1 MSACRILPF
10 EINSQPTSRRTLAE
24 LYDRID
30 GKLTATIKEVARQKN
45 AKVREGDS
53 AAFEERSALRTAFRH
68 LTTMCNNRPLELI
81 DVDEIVEFT
90 TEDFEQTLGTSHR
103 NAIKMG
109 WARTKLLKYA
119 AVGDWWTCEAWQRRE
134 AWLPIRRALEVAL
147 DKNGRVKKGRSSAGC
162 QGIVTFAERNGWWP
176 DTFSQE
182 TMNAWIAWMLDEERD
197 SSVRTVEIEES
208 QFRTK
213 LRRAG
218 LQHLI
223 PNYRL
228 DFRRGTDYRLS
239 LDDPKFADLLQEI
252 LGIIDWKLNKCP
264 RKFRLRQVSA
274 DGLLHILLELCGY
287 AVYERGICGISSLHQ
302 VITQEIIGA
311 FLLWAQQD
319 RKRFPYSIRLAL
331 GRICGLIN
339 QGCPPFTGN
348 KEEYGWFRLTL
359 QRMPREDKNELRERK
374 NKKSRPYSD
383 LAKIG
388 RKLLADF
395 KRTEAVDPMKA
406 ARLFHDYT
414 FVEALR
420 RHPWRLRNW
429 SSARGEND
437 PRPNIKLMEIPRRVR
452 RDGKLP
458 SSVKRALKLDPHAE
472 FLVAHFIETET
483 KNNHEVFEI
492 LDPALVKTF
501 EKFGA
506 QRRIIVGDGPDP
518 TTFFLNNSKKGPGAM
533 SENAMANLLAKLSVR
548 YLGLENRLSFH
559 ICRDIVTEH
568 KLVHGATFEDIQ
580 RALWHV
586 LAKSTQTY
594 LSGINASHGTVV
606 LEKEF
611 IKRPGGRK

>member
-81 DVDEIVEFT
+81 DVDEIVEFA

-182 TMNAWIAWMLDEERD
+182 TMNAWIAWMLDDERD

-239 LDDPKFADLLQEI
+239 LDDTKFADLLQEI

-264 RKFRLRQVSA
+264 SKFRVRQVSA

-287 AVYERGICGISSLHQ
+287 AVYELGICGISGLHQ
-302 VITQEIIGA
+302 VITEEIISA
-311 FLLWAQQD
+311 FILWAQQD
-319 RKRFPYSIRLAL
+319 RNRFPDSVRSAL

-339 QGCPPFTGN
+339 QGCPPFAGKKN
-348 KEEYGWFRLTL
+348 EYGWFLMAIK
-359 QRMPREDKNELRERK
+359 RMPREDRNEILKRK
-374 NKKSRPYSD
+374 NAKSRPYSD

-388 RKLLADF
+388 RKLLAEF
-395 KRTEAVDPMKA
+395 KRTEAVDSHKA

-414 FVEALR
+414 FIESLR

-429 SSARGEND
+429 SSARGENH
-437 PRPNIKLMEIPRRVR
+437 PRPNIKLMEIPRRVQ

-458 SSVKRALKLDPHAE
+458 SSVKRALKQDPHKE
-472 FLVAHFIETET
+472 FLIAHFIEPET
-483 KNNHEVFEI
+483 KNGHEVFEI
-492 LDPALVKTF
+492 LDSALIRIFKNF
-501 EKFGA
+501 EA
-506 QRRIIVGDGPDP
+506 QRLILVGDAQDP
-518 TTFFLNNSKKGPGAM
+518 ETIFLNNSKNGPGAM
-533 SENAMANLLAKLSVR
+533 SENAMANLLSKLSVR
-548 YLGLENRLSFH
+548 YLGLEKRLSFH
-559 ICRDIVTEH
+559 ICRDIITAH
-568 KLVHGATFEDIQ
+568 KLVNGATFEDIQ

-586 LAKSTQTY
+586 LSKSTQRY
-594 LSGINASHGTVV
+594 LSGINASHGTVI
-606 LEKEF
+606 LEREF
-611 IKRPGGRK
+611 AQRESGRK